1 MLSQESCLLW
11 SGGGWQGWAAVPVPW
26 GQVVARAPIGV
37 GGGPG
42 STGAGGGR
50 GSLCLAW
57 VSVPEG
63 AGPRLLRLSGQF
75 VDVACKVCKAYLG
88 RLEHEDIDLTEDSAT
103 DLTEDEWNDLTR
115 QFYSLV
121 Q

>member
-1 MLSQESCLLW
+1 M
-11 SGGGWQGWAAVPVPW
+11 
-26 GQVVARAPIGV
+26 ARAPRGV